1 MTTKSGQTKFEA
13 MIRNSL
19 YDAMY
24 SWVQDRGKLSNT
36 QIGEAMF
43 RLFLAAPGWVKVLAL
58 VLSLEE
64 LRDLPPDVWR
74 VIADALKPPEA
85 RTSPEPQEPE
95 PQGPEPQ
102 GPGREAGTGAI
113 IEIQPAPPYR
123 RGGSILPLG
132 RPGRGGN
139 GSTGGPRGISSS
151 AVLVP
156 AVWVRPLHGA
166 GDTGT
171 SSWADPE

>member
-95 PQGPEPQ
+95 PQEPEPQGPEPQ

-113 IEIQPAPPYR
+113 IEIQPAPPTAEADRYC
-123 RGGSILPLG
+123 LLD
-132 RPGRGGN
+132 
-139 GSTGGPRGISSS
+139 T
-151 AVLVP
+151 P
-156 AVWVRPLHGA
+156 AVGA
-166 GDTGT
+166 IGKKEPRKRKT
-171 SSWADPE
+171 S